1 MKISASNL
9 QAPLGIT
16 VGDMAGV
23 GPELILRNWEKI
35 ASIRPAVVYADLPWL
50 RAAAI
55 SLAEVDL
62 IDASMVGKIWGVE
75 PEDAVTAVKEGAIPV
90 VNCAGET
97 TPTSSS
103 YPWGMAFPDFGLVQ
117 YRAFRRAIE
126 DALNDR
132 IAGIVT
138 CPWHKARLMS
148 VGLPATGHT
157 EVLAREC
164 EVDNVVMMLAGEV
177 FRVALATVHIPL
189 SKVATKLSKELI
201 VSKGLVIAKGLR
213 DLYGIGDPVIALCGL
228 NPHAGEDGIIGIEE
242 EDIIKPAIKELQ
254 GYGVRA
260 IGPYPAD
267 TLFPMVVRDRIKA
280 DAIFAMYHDQGLAPL
295 KTFHLGE
302 STNISLGLPIIR
314 TSVDHGTAYDIAGTG
329 VAESGSLVYAFSM
342 ASKFAHQRRAH
353 RSLMSTS
360 EYETP

>member
-1 MKISASNL
+1 MISASSMRI
-9 QAPLGIT
+9 PLGIT

-23 GPELILRNWEKI
+23 GPELILRNWDKLAAI
-35 ASIRPAVVYADLPWL
+35 GPAVVYADLPWL

-55 SLAEVDL
+55 SLSESGLVDP
-62 IDASMVGKIWGVE
+62 SMVANIWGVE
-75 PEDAVTAVKEGAIPV
+75 PEDAVTAAEEGALPV
-90 VNCAGET
+90 VHCPGET
-97 TPTSSS
+97 TPKSSA
-103 YPWGMAFPDFGLVQ
+103 YPWGMAFPDFGLIQ
-117 YRAFRRAIE
+117 YRAFRRSID

-164 EVDNVVMMLAGEV
+164 GVDNVVMMLAGEV

-189 SKVATKLSKELI
+189 SKVASKLTKELI
-201 VSKGLVIAKGLR
+201 VSKGLVIAKGLS
-213 DLYGIGDPVIALCGL
+213 DLYGIRDPVIALCGL
-228 NPHAGEDGIIGIEE
+228 NPHAGEDGIIGVEE
-242 EDIIKPAIKELQ
+242 DDIIKPAIKELQ
-254 GYGVRA
+254 GYGIRA
-260 IGPYPAD
+260 TGPYPAD

-302 STNISLGLPIIR
+302 ATNITLGLSIIR
-314 TSVDHGTAYDIAGTG
+314 TSVDHGTAYDISGTG
-329 VAESGSLVYAFSM
+329 QAESGSLLYAFRM
-342 ASKFAHQRRAH
+342 ASEFANQRRAN